1 MELRQNIPLTDI
13 IPDPNN
19 PRTEFGDLEALAATF
34 EFNPVMPHQP
44 LNPIILIADGSK
56 YRISDGER
64 RYRAMVLAGLI
75 EACAGIVC
83 EDMDEANSAVQ
94 MMATDN
100 KMQLTEVE
108 RSRGFQG
115 MLSLG
120 VDDSVAESA
129 ANVPKGTAAK
139 IRRARSVVHEQ
150 AEQLS
155 LDRLQAVADYA
166 DNEDAVEELLSAKGD
181 KWIRVKQALD
191 QERETMEEFA
201 AFAQL
206 CEKLGIETVEDR
218 PKFDDGWRRFDSAD
232 GLEGLEELAKR
243 DDIPEDAVW
252 VFPPMHS
259 AWSTPSVEVFSKT
272 VVKSEEQL
280 RKEEQKAEAEAL
292 HEVWNDFCE
301 VAFKYLDSLIAA
313 NGWDRAQSSI
323 PATFDLVMR
332 ISESDGLPFESL
344 RRSMVE
350 YCELTGSELDI
361 EWTAPVFCATLY
373 RAMPDLSE
381 YTLEYLTGAAGSH
394 WVSYNHKRGL
404 MFLEAMK
411 EDEFPMSDELRELGL
426 RLDAYVNGGEE

>member
-1 MELRQNIPLTDI
+1 MELRQGIPLADI
-13 IPDPNN
+13 VPDPNN

-44 LNPIILIADGSK
+44 LNPIILIADGGK

-64 RYRAMVLAGLI
+64 RYRAMVQAGLI
-75 EACAGIVC
+75 DACAGIVC

-100 KMQLTEVE
+100 KMQLTEIE

-115 MLSLG
+115 MLNLG

-155 LDRLQAVADYA
+155 LERLQAVAEYA
-166 DNEDAVEELLSAKGD
+166 DDEDAVEELLGAKGD
-181 KWIRVKQALD
+181 RWLRVKQELD
-191 QERETMEEFA
+191 KERETAESFAEFA
-201 AFAQL
+201 RL
-206 CEKLGIETVEDR
+206 CEKLGIETVEDH
-218 PKFDDGWRRFDSAD
+218 PKFDDGWRRYESAE
-232 GLEGLEELAKR
+232 GLEELEELAKR
-243 DDIPEDAVW
+243 KGIPEDAVW
-252 VFPPMHS
+252 VFPPMRS
-259 AWSTPSVEVFSKT
+259 PWSTPSVDVYSKT

-280 RKEEQKAEAEAL
+280 RKEEQKAEAESL
-292 HEVWNDFCE
+292 YEVWNDFCE

-313 NGWDRAQSSI
+313 NGWDRAQASI
-323 PATFDLVMR
+323 PATFDLV
-332 ISESDGLPFESL
+332 IQLSEKDGLPFESL
-344 RRSMVE
+344 RRSMVG
-350 YCELTGSELDI
+350 YCELTGSELDV
-361 EWTAPVFCATLY
+361 EWTAPVFCATFY
-373 RAMPDLSE
+373 RAMPDLSG

-394 WVSYNHKRGL
+394 WVNRDHQRGL

-411 EDEFPMSDELRELGL
+411 EDEFPMSDEVRELGL